1 MAHAS
6 KRRSAVAYVQQ
17 ELEGPM
23 SALDR
28 LIEERDRR
36 EPGFAAAVEAELA
49 EIRAFDDVVNVILD
63 RLSELGWTREE
74 LAARADLNA
83 ASLRRLLTS
92 SSANP
97 TFATMMSIAEAL
109 GLRIEI
115 REETSVKQMLATS

>member
-1 MAHAS
+1 
-6 KRRSAVAYVQQ
+6 
-17 ELEGPM
+17 
-23 SALDR
+23 
-28 LIEERDRR
+28 
-36 EPGFAAAVEAELA
+36 
-49 EIRAFDDVVNVILD
+49 
-63 RLSELGWTREE
+63 

-115 REETSVKQMLATS
+115 RERTSVEQMLAVG

>member
-1 MAHAS
+1 
-6 KRRSAVAYVQQ
+6 
-17 ELEGPM
+17 M

-28 LIEERDRR
+28 MIDERDQR
-36 EPGFAAAVEAELA
+36 EPGFAAAVETELA
-49 EIRAFDDVVNVILD
+49 QVRAFDSVVNVVLD

-74 LAARADLNA
+74 LAARAELNG

-97 TFATMMSIAEAL
+97 TFATLMAVANAL

-115 REETSVKQMLATS
+115 HEEVSVEQMLAAS

>member
-1 MAHAS
+1 
-6 KRRSAVAYVQQ
+6 
-17 ELEGPM
+17 M

-28 LIEERDRR
+28 VIEKRDRH

-49 EIRAFDDVVNVILD
+49 EIRAFDDVVNVVLD
-63 RLSELGWTREE
+63 RLGELGWTREE
-74 LAARADLNA
+74 LAARADLNS

-115 REETSVKQMLATS
+115 REQTSVEQMLTAS

>member
-1 MAHAS
+1 
-6 KRRSAVAYVQQ
+6 V
-17 ELEGPM
+17 

-28 LIEERDRR
+28 VIEEGDRR
-36 EPGFAAAVEAELA
+36 EPGFAAAVEAELT
-49 EIRAFDDVVNVILD
+49 EIRAFDDVVNVVLD
-63 RLSELGWTREE
+63 RLGELGWTREE

-83 ASLRRLLTS
+83 ASLRRLLTA

-115 REETSVKQMLATS
+115 REQVSVEQMLTAS

>member
-1 MAHAS
+1 
-6 KRRSAVAYVQQ
+6 
-17 ELEGPM
+17 M

-28 LIEERDRR
+28 MIEERERR
-36 EPGFAAAVEAELA
+36 EPGLAMAVEAELA

-92 SSANP
+92 PSANP
-97 TFATMMSIAEAL
+97 TFATMTSIAEAL

-115 REETSVKQMLATS
+115 SEQASVEEMLAAS

>member
-1 MAHAS
+1 
-6 KRRSAVAYVQQ
+6 
-17 ELEGPM
+17 M
-23 SALDR
+23 STLN
-28 LIEERDRR
+28 RR
-36 EPGFAAAVEAELA
+36 EPGFAASVEAGLA
-49 EIRAFDDVVNVILD
+49 EVRAFDDVVNVVLD

-92 SSANP
+92 PSANP

-115 REETSVKQMLATS
+115 REQTSVEQMLTAR

>member
-1 MAHAS
+1 
-6 KRRSAVAYVQQ
+6 
-17 ELEGPM
+17 M

-36 EPGFAAAVEAELA
+36 EAGFADVVESELA
-49 EIRAFDDVVNVILD
+49 EIRVFDDVVNVILE

-74 LAARADLNA
+74 LATRAELNA

-92 SSANP
+92 ASPNP

-115 REETSVKQMLATS
+115 REQASVEQILATS